1 MKKVYLIFLLFY
13 TTLIYGQSGTSEFTS
28 TGTFTVPD
36 GVTTIL
42 VEMIGAGGHGGYNG
56 TGGGGGGGYT
66 SSNLSVTPGATI
78 DIQIGIPGS
87 GAVLGTTKIDNTF
100 YATGGENGVSVP
112 NPEIG
117 GGGAGGVGFG
127 GNVANFAGGNGGG
140 GYYTYFGGGGGGAA
154 GADANGGVGG
164 NTIAWVG
171 ICLTPGGDGG
181 LSGGS
186 PGGNGGKGA
195 GFTDTFCATTD
206 PAGNG
211 NNYGAGGG
219 GGNGNG
225 GGPGNG
231 AGGYCRI
238 SWCAVDVTVVSNGTS
253 ITANATDVT
262 YQWIDC
268 TTGAIIDGATSQS
281 YSPLATGNYAVIVN
295 DGLCADTS
303 ECVFIEIIIEDIQ
316 SYYEN
321 LVRVSPNPFESTIH
335 IDGLPNQQFQFAII
349 NNLGQTVWS
358 GNQLL
363 DDYTFLADGIYL
375 LHIANEV
382 FEINKMLFKK

>member
-195 GFTDTFCATTD
+195 GFTDTFLRY
-206 PAGNG
+206 NRS
-211 NNYGAGGG
+211 
-219 GGNGNG
+219 
-225 GGPGNG
+225 
-231 AGGYCRI
+231 CRK
-238 SWCAVDVTVVSNGTS
+238 W
-253 ITANATDVT
+253 
-262 YQWIDC
+262 
-268 TTGAIIDGATSQS
+268 
-281 YSPLATGNYAVIVN
+281 
-295 DGLCADTS
+295 
-303 ECVFIEIIIEDIQ
+303 
-316 SYYEN
+316 
-321 LVRVSPNPFESTIH
+321 
-335 IDGLPNQQFQFAII
+335 
-349 NNLGQTVWS
+349 
-358 GNQLL
+358 
-363 DDYTFLADGIYL
+363 
-375 LHIANEV
+375 
-382 FEINKMLFKK
+382 K